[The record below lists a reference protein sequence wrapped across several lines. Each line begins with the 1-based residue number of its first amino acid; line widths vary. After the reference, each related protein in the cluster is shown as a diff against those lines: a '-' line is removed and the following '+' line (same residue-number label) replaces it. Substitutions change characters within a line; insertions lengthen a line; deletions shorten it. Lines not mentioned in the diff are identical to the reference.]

1 MPIRR
6 SGIEIS
12 HSKGYSTS
20 AKIATGQQNT
30 NSKHQSTKPMKSF
43 MSYEYPSRPDFSTC
57 DLGRARYGLV
67 RLPRPR
73 LKSCVSAI
81 KALTLQLRRVS
92 LPTEAGMKKATSI
105 GEYLIHRLAAHGV
118 RHVFGIP
125 GDYVLGFYEQ
135 LLHSPIRIVNTCD
148 EQGAGFAADAYARVR
163 GLGVVC
169 VTYCVGGL
177 KVANTTA
184 EAFAEKSPVVVISG
198 APGMKEREKNPLL
211 HHKVREFD
219 TQKKVFEQLTIAS
232 TVLSD
237 PQTAFQEID
246 RVLHA
251 ALRYKRPVYIELPRD
266 VVALPGIP
274 HHRPREIHETSDRHT
289 LREALGEA
297 VEMINRASKPVIL
310 ADVEVHRFGLQN
322 ALLGLAAKTDIPVAA
337 TILGKSVIGE
347 QHPFYMGV
355 YEGAMGRD
363 DVRRYVETSD
373 CVILLGAFM
382 TDINLGI
389 YTARL
394 DPARSIYATSEKLS
408 IRYHTYENVRFKDF
422 VHGLLKAKLRR
433 RAPGRIPRPRPLAA
447 RPNVRGKSKVTVKSL
462 FQRLNEFLD
471 ERKVVVADIGD
482 ALFGAA
488 DLFIHQRTEF
498 LGPAYYASMGFAVPA
513 GIGAQLANPK
523 LRPLVLVGDGA
534 FQMTGMELAT
544 AARYKLNPIVVVLN
558 NRGYGT
564 ERQIHDGPYNDLW
577 LWNFSRIPEILG
589 AGCGFEVETEEQL
602 DQALLAAGRFTDGF
616 CLLDVKL
623 KPLDRSPALQRLAER
638 LAKRL

>member
-1 MPIRR
+1 
-6 SGIEIS
+6 
-12 HSKGYSTS
+12 
-20 AKIATGQQNT
+20 
-30 NSKHQSTKPMKSF
+30 MKN
-43 MSYEYPSRPDFSTC
+43 
-57 DLGRARYGLV
+57 GL
-67 RLPRPR
+67 
-73 LKSCVSAI
+73 
-81 KALTLQLRRVS
+81 
-92 LPTEAGMKKATSI
+92 SI
-105 GEYLIHRLAAHGV
+105 DEYLIQRLHDHGV

-125 GDYVLGFYEQ
+125 GDYVLGFYDQ
-135 LLHSPIRIVNTCD
+135 LQQSKLKVITTCD

-163 GLGVVC
+163 GLGAVV

-266 VVALPGIP
+266 VVSLPGIP
-274 HHRPREIHETSDRHT
+274 HHTPREFHEASDRHT
-289 LREALGEA
+289 LREASAEA
-297 VEMINRASKPVIL
+297 VEMINCASKPVIL

-322 ALLGLAAKTDIPVAA
+322 ALLRLAAKTNIPVAA
-337 TILGKSVIGE
+337 TIMGKSVIGE
-347 QHPFYMGV
+347 QHQFYMGV

-389 YTARL
+389 YTAQL

-408 IRYHTYENVRFKDF
+408 IRYHTFENVRFKDF
-422 VHGLLKAKLRR
+422 MTGLLKARLRR
-433 RAPGRIPRPRPLAA
+433 RSLPKIPRPKPIEALVT
-447 RPNVRGKSKVTVKSL
+447 VRSKKKVAVKSL
-462 FQRLNEFLD
+462 FRRLNAFLT
-471 ERKVVVADIGD
+471 EKTVVVADVGD

-488 DLFIHQRTEF
+488 DLFIH
-498 LGPAYYASMGFAVPA
+498 
-513 GIGAQLANPK
+513 
-523 LRPLVLVGDGA
+523 
-534 FQMTGMELAT
+534 
-544 AARYKLNPIVVVLN
+544 
-558 NRGYGT
+558 
-564 ERQIHDGPYNDLW
+564 H
-577 LWNFSRIPEILG
+577 
-589 AGCGFEVETEEQL
+589 
-602 DQALLAAGRFTDGF
+602 
-616 CLLDVKL
+616 
-623 KPLDRSPALQRLAER
+623 
-638 LAKRL
+638 